1 MLMGDTRM
9 LQQEVDIAIIGTGTA
24 GMAAY
29 KAAKKSGQQVVTIE
43 GGAYGTTCA
52 RVGCMPSKLLIA
64 AAENA
69 HQLQK
74 AEKFGIHLTSG
85 YRVDGQAVM
94 QRVRSER
101 DRFASAAADTV
112 HKWPEEDR
120 IKGYARF
127 IDANTLETDSGF
139 RIQAR
144 TVVIA
149 TGSSPFIP
157 DPLREAGDRLVIN
170 DELFDWQDLPESVAV
185 FGPGVIGLELGQA
198 LHRLGVR
205 IRLFGQG
212 GSIGPLQDMKIR
224 DLAREVF
231 NQEFPLLDD
240 AQVNSIQRSE
250 QGVEISFLNQQGQE
264 CHETFEYLLAA
275 TGRRPNLS
283 SLNLEAA
290 GLQLNKQ
297 GQPTANPQTGQLS
310 FSDGQPAP
318 IFIAGDVQNY
328 RPLLH
333 EANDEGHI
341 AGQNAASWPDIVPIS
356 RSTPLA
362 VVFTDPQMAL
372 VGESLPQLQE
382 RLGVENLAVGE
393 VNFRNQARSRVLLV
407 NKGLLRVYANKKS
420 GVLLGAEMFG
430 PAAEHLSHLLAWSI
444 QNTQSVRQLLELPF
458 YHPVIEEGLRSA
470 LRSAASQLD

>member
-1 MLMGDTRM
+1 M
-9 LQQEVDIAIIGTGTA
+9 QQRDVDIAIIGTGTA

-74 AEKFGIHLTSG
+74 AEEFGIHLTAG
-85 YRVDGQAVM
+85 YRIDGQKVM

-101 DRFASAAADTV
+101 DRFASAAADAV
-112 HKWPEEDR
+112 LNWPEEDR

-127 IDANTLETDSGF
+127 IDANTLETNTGF

-144 TVVIA
+144 TIVIA

-157 DPLREAGDRLVIN
+157 DPFREAGDRLMIN

-205 IRLFGQG
+205 IRLFGRG
-212 GSIGPLQDMKIR
+212 GSIGPLQDEKIR

-231 NQEFPLLDD
+231 NREFSLLDD
-240 AQVNSIQRSE
+240 AQVKSIQRSD
-250 QGVEISFLNQQGQE
+250 QGVEVCFLNQQGQE
-264 CHETFEYLLAA
+264 CCETFDYLLAA

-290 GLQLNKQ
+290 GLQLNQQ
-297 GQPTANPQTGQLS
+297 GLPTANPQTGQLC
-310 FSDGQPAP
+310 FNDGQAAP

-341 AGQNAASWPDIVPIS
+341 AGQNAASWPDIHPVP
-356 RSTPLA
+356 RRTPLA
-362 VVFTDPQMAL
+362 IVFTDPQMAL
-372 VGESLPQLQE
+372 MGESLPQLQE
-382 RLGVENLAVGE
+382 RLGAENLAIGE
-393 VNFRNQARSRVLLV
+393 VSFHNQGRSRVLLV

-444 QNTQSVRQLLELPF
+444 QNKQSVQQLLELPF